1 MVDIHPKEPMAMCPM
16 ASMCKGISEKPPS
29 LSILMIPG
37 LVFIV
42 IGFVI
47 FFQPKVLIWLV
58 ATVAILLGVFL
69 LMIAFWMRRMAIRFN
84 HTHG

>member
-1 MVDIHPKEPMAMCPM
+1 MVDIHPKDPMAMCPM
-16 ASMCKGISEKPPS
+16 ASMCKGIAAKPPS
-29 LSILMIPG
+29 ISILMIPG
-37 LVFIV
+37 LVLIV

-47 FFQPKVLIWLV
+47 FFEPKVLIWLV

-69 LMIAFWMRRMAIRFN
+69 LTIAFWVRRMAIRFH